1 MSFNCMTTLYEVEM
15 EMGGHD
21 LNISANEHYEGYDD
35 STRYFVSVFDYD
47 VADEI
52 ETIESSAETIYA
64 DFLAVMN
71 RYKKEGAIEK

>member
-15 EMGGHD
+15 EMGGRD

-47 VADEI
+47 AADEI
-52 ETIESSAETIYA
+52 EVIESNAETIYP

>member
-15 EMGGHD
+15 EMNGHD
-21 LNISANEHYEGYDD
+21 LNISGNEHYEGYDD
-35 STRYFVSVFDYD
+35 SVRYFVSVFDYD

-52 ETIESSAETIYA
+52 EVIESNGETIYA